1 MHSRNLVRISM
12 PRSTLVALLISLVLI
27 SVGSCGS
34 SPTAPSAAQAPVS
47 VQAGATVRFD
57 YRASTTLSPDLA
69 QACVDLSGPVHIHP
83 SWQIGSQPPGQ
94 LQFNLPMR
102 VVGTDLWQY
111 TFTDEPIF
119 GQLGILG
126 KVHIGVRLAI
136 RVTDPNLCTENDTTP
151 DATRNVFANDVR
163 LVDVVAIP
171 AQGTTRAGTGLA
183 FTVGADGGVTP

>member
-57 YRASTTLSPDLA
+57 YRASTTASPDLP
-69 QACVDLSGPVHIHP
+69 QACVDAVGIGVHIHP
-83 SWQIGSQPPGQ
+83 SWQIGSQPLGLHRLNP
-94 LQFNLPMR
+94 PMQA
-102 VVGTDLWQY
+102 VGTDLWQY
-111 TFTDEPIF
+111 TFTDEPVS
-119 GQLGILG
+119 GQQLLG
-126 KVHIGVRLAI
+126 KVPLGVRLAV
-136 RVTDPNLCTENDTTP
+136 RVTDPNLCVENDTTP
-151 DATRNVFANDVR
+151 DATRNVSANDVQ

-171 AQGTTRAGTGLA
+171 AQGETRAGTGLA